1 MDAMVAGQLGC
12 LSLAIMRADTRVCW
26 MHNLI
31 YLEGTQGISGPACD
45 EQGVD
50 AAVALPLDKR
60 VVARVGS

>member
-1 MDAMVAGQLGC
+1 MAGQLGC

-26 MHNLI
+26 MHNLSGG
-31 YLEGTQGISGPACD
+31 YQGSGPACD

-60 VVARVGS
+60 VVARLCS